1 MDYGLFA
8 IATFYIL
15 RYLFNA
21 SAGINLSREILA
33 MWGIRGQEP
42 EAREVLIPGSWLLN
56 TILGKTSRFELAP
69 ASTKSSLD
77 SWELLEL
84 LVKNLQANNMA
95 ILEINQRL
103 AEQLGKRGNDDD
115 T

>member
-1 MDYGLFA
+1 MNQATVEVQPNTPSALLNEIPSHSSFLDYGLFA

-21 SAGINLSREILA
+21 SA
-33 MWGIRGQEP
+33 
-42 EAREVLIPGSWLLN
+42 
-56 TILGKTSRFELAP
+56 
-69 ASTKSSLD
+69 KSSLD